1 MSSEM
6 RDSQNKK
13 GKLTI
18 NMLNSDILNQIPLE
32 SLSVVDRYKD
42 NDGDDPEIEKF
53 RRFKEMEDKNKARMK
68 AERRR
73 QNRLKQEQ
81 EATLEQVSDEKKSK
95 KPPSGKILGE
105 TLTTD
110 YNGAP
115 LEVRKI
121 TGGCL
126 LKPLQGFCAGPE
138 FLLDEQKEEE

>member
-53 RRFKEMEDKNKARMK
+53 RRFKEMEDKNKARIK

-73 QNRLKQEQ
+73 
-81 EATLEQVSDEKKSK
+81 
-95 KPPSGKILGE
+95 
-105 TLTTD
+105 
-110 YNGAP
+110 
-115 LEVRKI
+115 
-121 TGGCL
+121 
-126 LKPLQGFCAGPE
+126 
-138 FLLDEQKEEE
+138 